1 MNDAAAIEGGY
12 YGLQALAKESTIFVS
27 PNARPILDKINSSLC
42 VDTTQVFATGFS
54 YGAAFS
60 ATLACERP
68 DKFRAV
74 ALYAGG
80 GGCSNSKPIAFWST
94 HGIGDSAVPI
104 SSGRAVRDHY
114 VKVNGCQAKT
124 ASEPSN
130 GQAHIKTVYSCQA
143 GYPVRILVS
152 RRAGLLLKSGLSSL
166 NSLKVPNVTAS
177 SSCYPHLLLFN
188 ALLIQLRLLLLN
200 VWSAVEV
207 TMLESYFPIVP
218 PEVFTG
224 GIKGAII
231 FTMQKGL

>member
-1 MNDAAAIEGGY
+1 SAPPSSSAPPSNGGSKSPGCGKAAGITSGTFSIQVNGKNRQYIVRVPQNYNPNTGYKLVFALHWYGGSMNDAAAIEGGY

-27 PNARPILDKINSSLC
+27 PNGLNQGWANAGGEDVKLINSSLC

-143 GYPVRILVS
+143 GYP
-152 RRAGLLLKSGLSSL
+152 
-166 NSLKVPNVTAS
+166 
-177 SSCYPHLLLFN
+177 
-188 ALLIQLRLLLLN
+188 
-200 VWSAVEV
+200 
-207 TMLESYFPIVP
+207 
-218 PEVFTG
+218 
-224 GIKGAII
+224 
-231 FTMQKGL
+231 